1 MGFTL
6 AFLSQAAPCLGFLSD
21 HLDLKQQV
29 LGALDWLARVHPAR
43 RRCASQ
49 RSGAGQGQRFTR
61 GGRTHE
67 LVVELQ
73 DALGHAT
80 ERLQARDEA
89 GVLGH
94 VSDRYRSGSLTKPAI
109 REQLH
114 ALFGVYDSLRA
125 KVQIDE
131 VRAVGEEAWVYS
143 TGEVSGRVRGLGLWM
158 LIFSWKREPEI
169 ARREQGV
176 WRLYGDQK

>member
-1 MGFTL
+1 MVRWAGPL
-6 AFLSQAAPCLGFLSD
+6 AWILLVVAALPSAWAQDKARGLPGVAAP
-21 HLDLKQQV
+21 
-29 LGALDWLARVHPAR
+29 
-43 RRCASQ
+43 
-49 RSGAGQGQRFTR
+49 RSVVA
-61 GGRTHE
+61 E
-67 LVVELQ
+67 LR

-143 TGEVSGRVRGLGLWM
+143 TGEVSGRVRGLGMWM
-158 LIFSWKREPEI
+158 PIFAWRREPEI

>member
-1 MGFTL
+1 MGTMVRWAGPVAGML
-6 AFLSQAAPCLGFLSD
+6 LVIAALPSARAQDKARGLPGVAAP
-21 HLDLKQQV
+21 
-29 LGALDWLARVHPAR
+29 
-43 RRCASQ
+43 
-49 RSGAGQGQRFTR
+49 RSVMA
-61 GGRTHE
+61 
-67 LVVELQ
+67 ELQ

-89 GVLGH
+89 GVLRH

-131 VRAVGEEAWVYS
+131 VRAVGEKAWVYS
-143 TGEVSGRVRGLGLWM
+143 TGEVSGRVRGLGMWM
-158 LIFSWKREPEI
+158 PIFSWKREPEI
-169 ARREQGV
+169 ARREEGV

>member
-1 MGFTL
+1 AAAAFPDRRPRRL
-6 AFLSQAAPCLGFLSD
+6 ASAVRLGGTPS
-21 HLDLKQQV
+21 
-29 LGALDWLARVHPAR
+29 GSR
-43 RRCASQ
+43 R
-49 RSGAGQGQRFTR
+49 T
-61 GGRTHE
+61 
-67 LVVELQ
+67 
-73 DALGHAT
+73 
-80 ERLQARDEA
+80 
-89 GVLGH
+89 
-94 VSDRYRSGSLTKPAI
+94 DRYRSGSLTKPAI

>member
-1 MGFTL
+1 MRTMVRWAGPLACILLVVATL
-6 AFLSQAAPCLGFLSD
+6 PIARAQEKARGLPGVAAP
-21 HLDLKQQV
+21 
-29 LGALDWLARVHPAR
+29 
-43 RRCASQ
+43 
-49 RSGAGQGQRFTR
+49 RSVVA
-61 GGRTHE
+61 E
-67 LVVELQ
+67 LR

-114 ALFGVYDSLRA
+114 ALFGVY
-125 KVQIDE
+125 VQIDE

-143 TGEVSGRVRGLGLWM
+143 TGEVSGRVRGLGMWM
-158 LIFSWKREPEI
+158 PIFAWRREPEI

>member
-1 MGFTL
+1 MIFGSRWTPSLVCILLVF
-6 AFLSQAAPCLGFLSD
+6 AAPQAAHTD
-21 HLDLKQQV
+21 QQV
-29 LGALDWLARVHPAR
+29 KDRPGVAAPRNV
-43 RRCASQ
+43 
-49 RSGAGQGQRFTR
+49 
-61 GGRTHE
+61 
-67 LVVELQ
+67 VVELK
-73 DALGHAT
+73 DALGHAS

-89 GVLGH
+89 GVLSH

-114 ALFGVYDSLRA
+114 ALFAIYDSLQA

-131 VRAVGEEAWVYS
+131 ARAVGEDVWVYS
-143 TGEVSGRVRGLGLWM
+143 TGEVSGRVRGLGMWM
-158 LIFSWKREPEI
+158 PIYSWKREPEV

>member
-1 MGFTL
+1 MILGPRWIRSLVCILVVFAVPQTARTDQQVKGL
-6 AFLSQAAPCLGFLSD
+6 PGVAAP
-21 HLDLKQQV
+21 
-29 LGALDWLARVHPAR
+29 
-43 RRCASQ
+43 
-49 RSGAGQGQRFTR
+49 RSV
-61 GGRTHE
+61 
-67 LVVELQ
+67 VVELQ

-89 GVLGH
+89 GVLSH
-94 VSDRYRSGSLTKPAI
+94 VSDRYRSAGLTKPAI

-114 ALFGVYDSLRA
+114 ALLAIYDSLQA

-131 VRAVGEEAWVYS
+131 ARAVGEDVWVYS
-143 TGEVSGRVRGLGLWM
+143 TGEVSGRVRGLGMWM
-158 LIFSWKREPEI
+158 PIYSWKREPEV

>member
-1 MGFTL
+1 MRTMVRWAGPL
-6 AFLSQAAPCLGFLSD
+6 ACIL
-21 HLDLKQQV
+21 
-29 LGALDWLARVHPAR
+29 
-43 RRCASQ
+43 
-49 RSGAGQGQRFTR
+49 
-61 GGRTHE
+61 
-67 LVVELQ
+67 LVVATIPSAWAQEKARGLPGVAVPRSVVAELQ

-89 GVLGH
+89 AVLGH
-94 VSDRYRSGSLTKPAI
+94 VSDRYRSASLTKPAI

-125 KVQIDE
+125 NVQIDE

-143 TGEVSGRVRGLGLWM
+143 TGEVSGRVRGLGMWM
-158 LIFSWKREPEI
+158 PIFAWRREPEI

>member
-1 MGFTL
+1 MRWTGPL
-6 AFLSQAAPCLGFLSD
+6 ACIVLVVAALPS
-21 HLDLKQQV
+21 
-29 LGALDWLARVHPAR
+29 ARAQDKAR
-43 RRCASQ
+43 GLPGVA
-49 RSGAGQGQRFTR
+49 A
-61 GGRTHE
+61 RTSV
-67 LVVELQ
+67 VVELQ

-143 TGEVSGRVRGLGLWM
+143 TGEVSGRVRGLGMWM
-158 LIFSWKREPEI
+158 PIFAWRREPEI

>member
-1 MGFTL
+1 MGTMVRWAGPVAGML
-6 AFLSQAAPCLGFLSD
+6 LVIAALPSARAQDKARGLPGVAAP
-21 HLDLKQQV
+21 
-29 LGALDWLARVHPAR
+29 
-43 RRCASQ
+43 
-49 RSGAGQGQRFTR
+49 RS
-61 GGRTHE
+61 
-67 LVVELQ
+67 VVAELQ
-73 DALGHAT
+73 DTLGHAT

-114 ALFGVYDSLRA
+114 ALFGVYDTLRA

-131 VRAVGEEAWVYS
+131 VRAVGEKAWVYS
-143 TGEVSGRVRGLGLWM
+143 TGEVSGRVRGLGMWM
-158 LIFSWKREPEI
+158 PIFSWKREPEI

>member
-1 MGFTL
+1 MLRWAGPVAGIL
-6 AFLSQAAPCLGFLSD
+6 LVAAALPSARAQDRARGLPGVAAP
-21 HLDLKQQV
+21 
-29 LGALDWLARVHPAR
+29 
-43 RRCASQ
+43 
-49 RSGAGQGQRFTR
+49 RS
-61 GGRTHE
+61 
-67 LVVELQ
+67 VVTELQ

-89 GVLGH
+89 GVLSH

-114 ALFGVYDSLRA
+114 ALFGVYDSVRA
-125 KVQIDE
+125 NVQIDE

-143 TGEVSGRVRGLGLWM
+143 TGEVSGRVRGLGVWM

>member
-1 MGFTL
+1 MVRWAGPLAYILLVVATL
-6 AFLSQAAPCLGFLSD
+6 PSAGAQEKFRGLPGVAAP
-21 HLDLKQQV
+21 
-29 LGALDWLARVHPAR
+29 
-43 RRCASQ
+43 
-49 RSGAGQGQRFTR
+49 RS
-61 GGRTHE
+61 
-67 LVVELQ
+67 VVAELQ

-125 KVQIDE
+125 NVQIDE

-143 TGEVSGRVRGLGLWM
+143 TGEVSGRVRGFGMWM
-158 LIFSWKREPEI
+158 PIFAWRREPEI

>member
-1 MGFTL
+1 MGTMVRWAGPVAGML
-6 AFLSQAAPCLGFLSD
+6 LVIAALPSARAQDKARGLPGVAAP
-21 HLDLKQQV
+21 
-29 LGALDWLARVHPAR
+29 
-43 RRCASQ
+43 
-49 RSGAGQGQRFTR
+49 RS
-61 GGRTHE
+61 
-67 LVVELQ
+67 VVAELQ
-73 DALGHAT
+73 DTLGHAT

-114 ALFGVYDSLRA
+114 ALFGVYDTLRA

-131 VRAVGEEAWVYS
+131 VRAVGEKAWVYS
-143 TGEVSGRVRGLGLWM
+143 TGEVSGRVRGLGMWM
-158 LIFSWKREPEI
+158 PIFSWKREPEI
-169 ARREQGV
+169 ARREEGV